1 MPPLPLPSIANI
13 GNPRQ
18 KLLIPEP
25 SLEEQLP
32 CQEKEWDYGGHNNV
46 SSTLSTPSESLGRC
60 ANVVQASYL
69 LSRVLRHVIDMSI
82 DIDIRKEEVGQLEK
96 TLYALISYSESNA
109 GTTASIICY
118 QTAISFW

>member
-1 MPPLPLPSIANI
+1 M
-13 GNPRQ
+13 
-18 KLLIPEP
+18 
-25 SLEEQLP
+25 
-32 CQEKEWDYGGHNNV
+32 
-46 SSTLSTPSESLGRC
+46 SSTLSTPSESLGRY